1 MNYRAMSVCV
11 FVALAVAMASAQTK
25 TTMSGKCGKADVEHS
40 LPAGDQQGR
49 TFTLSQGKCTVTG
62 DVGGVAGKQGTFTE
76 HAEITGNHFRN
87 WGVYVV
93 AFDNGDKIF
102 YDYQSVGTMKDGAF
116 QSATNKYQISGGTGK
131 MKGIKGSG
139 TCKLTGNSDGST
151 DYSCSGDST
160 LAGGAAK

>member
-62 DVGGVAGKQGTFTE
+62 DVGGVAG
-76 HAEITGNHFRN
+76 
-87 WGVYVV
+87 
-93 AFDNGDKIF
+93 
-102 YDYQSVGTMKDGAF
+102 
-116 QSATNKYQISGGTGK
+116 
-131 MKGIKGSG
+131 
-139 TCKLTGNSDGST
+139 
-151 DYSCSGDST
+151 
-160 LAGGAAK
+160 GAAAGKCDAGCCIHCGRGSRDQVAVCIHWRA